1 MDHFIGSLLGMSVQ
15 PLSSIAHYW
24 NEKDVGFIT
33 AEKVAIKTG
42 LQKNCW
48 EQIRGG
54 LKFWEGTAE
63 DEEKKR

>member
-1 MDHFIGSLLGMSVQ
+1 MSVQ

-33 AEKVAIKTG
+33 AQMFAIKTG

-48 EQIRGG
+48 EQIRGA
-54 LKFWEGTAE
+54 LKFWEG
-63 DEEKKR
+63 KKKEMNGIIYISF